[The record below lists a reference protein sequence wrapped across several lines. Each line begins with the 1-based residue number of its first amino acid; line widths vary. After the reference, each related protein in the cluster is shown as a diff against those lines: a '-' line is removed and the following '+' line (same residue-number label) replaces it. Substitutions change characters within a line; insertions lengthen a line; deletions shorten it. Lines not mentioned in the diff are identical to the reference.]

1 MNILPNPISAPD
13 RAPVV
18 SSEVSSLTVLYDG
31 DCGVCGE
38 TVRQLHRWDH
48 ERRFE
53 FLPFQS
59 ASSSGRS
66 AIERLVASRGLG
78 DGLHVVDEGTGRVVS
93 GGHAALAILDALP
106 GGWLLRPWAMLPT
119 TGLAADIATGLRG
132 WWACATRSR
141 ARFCRPPTRSGRPP
155 TRSGRPTESR
165 NSNPSSARRRSG
177 RP

>member
-1 MNILPNPISAPD
+1 MNILPNPVSAPD
-13 RAPVV
+13 RAPVA

-66 AIERLVASRGLG
+66 AIERLVASGGLG

-93 GGHAALAILDALP
+93 GGHAGLAILDALP
-106 GGWLLRPWAMLPT
+106 GGWLLRPWAMLPP
-119 TGLAADIATGLRG
+119 TGLAADIAYRVASRHRDRLAWLVGLRDEVSCPVLP
-132 WWACATRSR
+132 APNDAVNATVGPADGIAQQQSQ
-141 ARFCRPPTRSGRPP
+141 
-155 TRSGRPTESR
+155 
-165 NSNPSSARRRSG
+165 
-177 RP
+177 